1 MGIRENRH
9 GRCGGPGLRAGSV
22 GRAPGWP
29 PGVALR
35 LLWAPRAEL
44 KLGTG
49 GGAGPCG
56 GACGGVAR
64 CAQSP
69 RGAPASPA
77 WLEAPFRQSRPGPP
91 CGVQGQRRAGVS
103 GVFHKRCPAGTPCA
117 VGAPGCPGAPAT
129 EAPDSLWERKGD
141 LGPGAK
147 LPALPALPSTPPAT
161 SGGLEGRRLPRP
173 HRGGLD
179 LGGER
184 TWGPNIPRHGL
195 PGQQEEP
202 RPPRQTPSSG
212 ALGRMPDAPRG
223 RACPGVHA
231 ACLPIRFWSGSSPGL
246 AVLCLRTPPARV
258 WASARTRA

>member
-1 MGIRENRH
+1 MGIGENGH

-69 RGAPASPA
+69 RGTPASPA

-91 CGVQGQRRAGVS
+91 CGVQGQSRAGVS

-129 EAPDSLWERKGD
+129 EAPGRSVGEKRRFGAGGEVTRAPLHPAGHVTGSGGPAPPETTPGRSGSGRGED
-141 LGPGAK
+141 LGP
-147 LPALPALPSTPPAT
+147 
-161 SGGLEGRRLPRP
+161 
-173 HRGGLD
+173 
-179 LGGER
+179 
-184 TWGPNIPRHGL
+184 
-195 PGQQEEP
+195 
-202 RPPRQTPSSG
+202 
-212 ALGRMPDAPRG
+212 
-223 RACPGVHA
+223 
-231 ACLPIRFWSGSSPGL
+231 
-246 AVLCLRTPPARV
+246 
-258 WASARTRA
+258 